1 MRGKIVKRFLTIAF
15 LLIASL
21 MAFTSSSYA
30 ETKKY
35 DSWNSVIDEMDAI
48 LNESYDI
55 YFMKDTDKA
64 KEKVN
69 YAYFGFYEKH
79 GVERAVMSYISGK
92 RGTDTEYQ
100 FAKIKRL
107 MTEGAP
113 NKVVRAEI
121 DTIIKMLHEDANELD
136 GKKESGWSV
145 LLASFIIIF
154 REGLEAILVIAAI
167 SAYLVRSGN
176 MPMVKMVYLSSL
188 VAVFASILMA
198 IALHTLF
205 DISGAN
211 QEMLEGGAMLLAT
224 VVLFFVSN
232 WMFSKAEAEAWKNYV
247 EGKVQSAVS
256 SGSGFALGFAAFLA
270 VFREGAETIL
280 FYQAMLAEAK
290 EHMDMVWYGLGI
302 GSVVLAIIFILI
314 RFGTMKLPIK
324 PFFIGTSV
332 LMYIMAIAFAGGGV
346 KELQEADIIPV
357 TPVDFVHSIDI
368 LGIYPTVETLL
379 PQLFMV
385 LVVVISVVYL
395 KVKHGKKSS

>member
-1 MRGKIVKRFLTIAF
+1 MKRFLTMILFIVVSMSAF
-15 LLIASL
+15 
-21 MAFTSSSYA
+21 MSSSYA
-30 ETKKY
+30 AEKKY
-35 DSWNSVIDEMDAI
+35 ENWNAIINEMDTI
-48 LNESYDI
+48 LNDSYDI
-55 YFMKDTDKA
+55 YFMKDADKA
-64 KEKVN
+64 KERVN
-69 YAYFGFYEKH
+69 QAYFGFYEKH

-107 MTEGAP
+107 MTDGAP

-121 DTIIKMLHEDANELD
+121 DVIIKMLHEDANELD

-145 LLASFIIIF
+145 LFASFIIIF

-176 MPMVKMVYLSSL
+176 LPMVRVVYLSSL
-188 VAVFASILMA
+188 VAVFASVLAA
-198 IALHTLF
+198 IALHSIV

-211 QEMLEGGAMLLAT
+211 QEMMEGGAMLVAT

-247 EGKVQSAVS
+247 EGKVQTAVAAGSAF
-256 SGSGFALGFAAFLA
+256 GLGFAAFLA

-280 FYQAMLAEAK
+280 FYQAMLGEAK
-290 EHMDMVWYGLGI
+290 EHMAMVWYGLAI
-302 GSVVLAIIFILI
+302 GCAVLAIVFIVI
-314 RFGTMKLPIK
+314 RFGTMKLPIR
-324 PFFIGTSV
+324 PFFIGTSA

-357 TPVDFVHSIDI
+357 TPVDFVHSVDI
-368 LGIYPTVETLL
+368 LGIYPTVETLV
-379 PQLFMV
+379 PQVFMV
-385 LVVVISVVYL
+385 VVVLISVIYY
-395 KVKHGKKSS
+395 KKKKH

>member
-1 MRGKIVKRFLTIAF
+1 
-15 LLIASL
+15 

-55 YFMKDTDKA
+55 YFMKDSDKA

-107 MTEGAP
+107 MTQGAP

-121 DTIIKMLHEDANELD
+121 DTILKMLHEDANELD

-188 VAVFASILMA
+188 VAIFASVLMA

-256 SGSGFALGFAAFLA
+256 SGSSFALGFAAFLA

-302 GSVVLAIIFILI
+302 GCVVLAIIFILI

-324 PFFIGTSV
+324 PFFIGTSA

-357 TPVDFVHSIDI
+357 TPVDFVHSVDI
-368 LGIYPTVETLL
+368 LGIYPTVETLI

-385 LVVVISVVYL
+385 LIVVISVVYL

>member
-1 MRGKIVKRFLTIAF
+1 VKRFLALAF
-15 LLIASL
+15 LLITSVI
-21 MAFTSSSYA
+21 AFVPSSYA
-30 ETKKY
+30 TEKKY
-35 DSWNSVIDEMDAI
+35 DSWNAIIDEMDAI
-48 LNESYDI
+48 LNDSYDI
-55 YFMKDTDKA
+55 YFMKDSDKA
-64 KEKVN
+64 KERVN
-69 YAYFGFYEKH
+69 DAYFGFYEKH

-107 MTEGAP
+107 MTDGAP

-121 DTIIKMLHEDANELD
+121 DTILKMLHEDANELD

-145 LLASFIIIF
+145 LLASFIIIS
-154 REGLEAILVIAAI
+154 REGIEAILVIAAI

-176 MPMVKMVYLSSL
+176 MPMVKVVYMSSL

-198 IALHTLF
+198 IALHSLL

-232 WMFSKAEAEAWKNYV
+232 WMFSKAEAEAWKSYV
-247 EGKVQSAVS
+247 EGKVQTAIS
-256 SGSGFALGFAAFLA
+256 SGSSFALGFAAFLA

-290 EHMDMVWYGLGI
+290 EHINMVWYGLGL
-302 GSVVLAIIFILI
+302 GCFVLAFIFSVI
-314 RFGTMKLPIK
+314 RFCTIKLPIK
-324 PFFIGTSV
+324 PFFIGTSA

-357 TPVDFVHSIDI
+357 TPVDFVHSFGI
-368 LGIYPTVETLL
+368 LGIYPTVETLV

-385 LVVVISVVYL
+385 LIVVISVVYL
-395 KVKHGKKSS
+395 KVKHSKKVVNK